1 MAHAAESQ
9 GEKPLAYTGENI
21 YTHACVGRIVKETVS
36 GVKWGLLQKCTLQPI
51 TLVYGIILARL
62 LTPAETGIMGLTA
75 IFFAVAGTLASAG
88 FGSALIRK
96 QDRTEA
102 DCSTMFWFNLGM
114 SFLMGLILFLLAP
127 WFASFYNQP
136 ELLWM
141 TRISAVMMFVGSSAS
156 VHWTLYSARRD
167 FKTPA
172 IVGMV
177 TTIVGLPVGLG
188 FAYYGYGVWSLV
200 IQGVVQSLLSLI
212 VIWII
217 SPWKPRFIWSNR
229 SFKEMFGFGSK
240 LAASGLLHTLYREIR
255 TFIIGKFFMAA
266 QLGLYSKAQHL
277 VAMPPGTINGMLQS
291 VTYPIL
297 ATIQDDD
304 ARLTLVYRKYLRVST
319 LPIAWGMCLMMALGE
334 PLVHLLYGENWMGCV
349 IYLKILCMSYA
360 FDHVCIINLNLLQV
374 KGRSDLF
381 LRLEI
386 IKKSISIAMLLA
398 AAFIFKS
405 VEAICWTGAIYSQ
418 FAVYINSYYTGK
430 LIGLTWW
437 EQQKDYWPFLLL
449 SIAACLPAYLLTFS
463 PLPDFVQLALGGVT
477 AVLLYFGI
485 LRRRQDETYLE
496 FANIMAAKFPKL
508 KGVLGV

>member
-1 MAHAAESQ
+1 MYTAARM
-9 GEKPLAYTGENI
+9 
-21 YTHACVGRIVKETVS
+21 GRIVKETVS

-51 TLVYGIILARL
+51 TMVYGIILARL

-114 SFLMGLILFLLAP
+114 SALMGGILFLLAP

-141 TRISAVMMFVGSSAS
+141 TRISAIMMFIGSSAS
-156 VHWTLYSARRD
+156 VHWTLYTARRD

-172 IVGMV
+172 IVGMG
-177 TTIVGLPVGLG
+177 TTIVGLPVGLA

-200 IQGVVQSLLSLI
+200 IQGVVQSLLSLFI
-212 VIWII
+212 VWII
-217 SPWKPRFIWSNR
+217 SPWRPHFIWSSK

-240 LAASGLLHTLYREIR
+240 LAASGLLNTLYLEAR
-255 TFIIGKFFMAA
+255 TFIIGKFYTAA
-266 QLGLYSKAQHL
+266 QLGLYSKAHHL
-277 VAMPPGTINGMLQS
+277 VAMPPHTINGMLQS

-304 ARLTLVYRKYLRVST
+304 ARLTLVYRKYLRVTT
-319 LPIAWGMCLMMALGE
+319 LPIAWGMCLMLALGD

-349 IYLKILCMSYA
+349 VYLQILCLVFA
-360 FDHVCIINLNLLQV
+360 FEHISSINLNLLKV

-386 IKKSISIAMLLA
+386 IKKTISIAMLIG
-398 AAFIFKS
+398 AAFIS
-405 VEAICWTGAIYSQ
+405 VAAICWASVIYSQ
-418 FAVYINSYYTGK
+418 IAMAINCYYTGK
-430 LIGLTWW
+430 IIGLTWW
-437 EQQKDYWPFLLL
+437 KQQKDYWPFMFLAV
-449 SIAACLPAYLLTFS
+449 AACLPAYLLTLS
-463 PLPDFVQLALGGVT
+463 PLPDYAQLAIGGVA
-477 AVLLYFGI
+477 AVLLYFGV
-485 LRRRQDETYLE
+485 LRWRRDETYLE
-496 FANIMAAKFPKL
+496 FAHIMAGKFPKL
-508 KGVLGV
+508 RPLLGV

>member
-1 MAHAAESQ
+1 M
-9 GEKPLAYTGENI
+9 
-21 YTHACVGRIVKETVS
+21 GRIKDETVS

-51 TLVYGIILARL
+51 TMVYGIILARL

-114 SFLMGLILFLLAP
+114 SALMGGILFLLAP

-141 TRISAVMMFVGSSAS
+141 TRISAIMMFIGSSAS
-156 VHWTLYSARRD
+156 VHWTLYTARRD

-200 IQGVVQSLLSLI
+200 IQGVVQSLLSLFI
-212 VIWII
+212 VWII
-217 SPWKPRFIWSNR
+217 SPWRPHFIWSSK

-240 LAASGLLHTLYREIR
+240 LAASGLLNTLYLEAR
-255 TFIIGKFFMAA
+255 TFIIGKFYTAA
-266 QLGLYSKAQHL
+266 QLGLYSKAYHL
-277 VAMPPGTINGMLQS
+277 ASMPPQTINGMLRS

-304 ARLTLVYRKYLRVST
+304 ARLTLVYRKYLRVTT
-319 LPIAWGMCLMMALGE
+319 LPIAWGICLMITLAQ

-349 IYLKILCMSYA
+349 IYVQIICLIYG
-360 FDHVCIINLNLLQV
+360 FDHISAINLNLLVV

-386 IKKSISIAMLLA
+386 IKKSISICMIIA
-398 AAFIFKS
+398 AAFIS
-405 VEAICWTGAIYSQ
+405 VEAICWASALYAQI
-418 FAVYINSYYTGK
+418 AVYINSYYTGK
-430 LIGLTWW
+430 IIGITWW
-437 EQQKDYWPFLLL
+437 KQQKDYWPFFLL
-449 SIAACLPAYLLTFS
+449 AAVSVVPAVFITMM
-463 PLPDFVQLALGGVT
+463 PLPDWAQLIIGGGCS
-477 AVLLYFGI
+477 LILYFGYFRI
-485 LRRRQDETYLE
+485 RRDETYLE
-496 FANIMAAKFPKL
+496 FASIMAKKFPALKKL
-508 KGVLGV
+508 LNA